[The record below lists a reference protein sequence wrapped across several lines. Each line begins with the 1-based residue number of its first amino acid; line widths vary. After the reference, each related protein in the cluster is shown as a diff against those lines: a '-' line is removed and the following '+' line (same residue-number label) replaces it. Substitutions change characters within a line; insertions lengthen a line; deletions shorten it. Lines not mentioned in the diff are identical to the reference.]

1 MREMSVSTKT
11 MPSATRINI
20 SSSKQTSP
28 QYLYKAQPP
37 RPPCW
42 QDFIGKTIH
51 SSSSKSSAKIDS
63 HLSISS
69 GTTTDNDKKKLP
81 KSASGGQ
88 RKAKKSSTSRGISS
102 LMSSQTKLK
111 RTRSEPCI
119 SAKEIPDDCLQQQ
132 VRLTS
137 QQLSKQSMD
146 EAKRYLEE
154 TYQKCSRW
162 LAQIS
167 PAPLEDTDF
176 EIGSGDI
183 ITCSDESPPKDLVE
197 EYSKRHSYALD
208 RIPE

>member
-1 MREMSVSTKT
+1 MSTKT

-20 SSSKQTSP
+20 STSTKQSSS

-37 RPPCW
+37 RPPTW
-42 QDFIGKTIH
+42 QDFIGKSIH
-51 SSSSKSSAKIDS
+51 SSSSKSSSKIDA
-63 HLSISS
+63 HLGVSNSS
-69 GTTTDNDKKKLP
+69 SSDNDKKKLS
-81 KSASGGQ
+81 KSASGGH
-88 RKAKKSSTSRGISS
+88 RSKAKKSSTSRGISS
-102 LMSSQTKLK
+102 LMPSQTKLK

-119 SAKEIPDDCLQQQ
+119 AEKELPEDALQLQ

-137 QQLSKQSMD
+137 QQLSRQSMD

-183 ITCSDESPPKDLVE
+183 ITCSDETPPKDLVE